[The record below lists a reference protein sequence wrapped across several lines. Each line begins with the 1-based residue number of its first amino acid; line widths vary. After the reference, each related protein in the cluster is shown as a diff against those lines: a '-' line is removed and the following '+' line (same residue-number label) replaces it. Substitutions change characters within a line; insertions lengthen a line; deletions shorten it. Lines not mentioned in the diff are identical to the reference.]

1 MYYYLISSLKR
12 RLVLELQ
19 DSFQQH
25 PIYSKIV
32 PFIQNKY
39 TFTERPQFGIVVKG
53 SNANKV
59 ALSGDNFMGTVE
71 SHVMLTYVGEPAYPL
86 EWVREDAGAIQANQ
100 GVFPTRAG
108 IYYIEILTVP
118 ENANDSGTFAV
129 DPLLE
134 ATDEALLR
142 FQSGI
147 ERQAQLENIP
157 LQGTLR
163 IYLNRR
169 VLLTENVDYKADYLD
184 GSIEI
189 IGRFEPNA
197 VLTADYFYPVPSI
210 GPVLWQWNV
219 SDVKTIP
226 GVVLAFGKRGKQG
239 DKVALRIYPDRVD
252 AAQAFGGKFEATFDL
267 DVIARDPTQ
276 MEEVA
281 DLAIMY
287 LWGQKKPK
295 LEFEGIEII
304 DISMGGEAE
313 EVYDETAD
321 NYYYNA
327 SLSIQLRADWEIH
340 VPMPLTISKVT
351 QNLVQ
356 SGAKD
361 GPSSL
366 FFVTAP
372 ILAGR
377 NNNFE
382 RIL

>member
-1 MYYYLISSLKR
+1 MYYYLVSSLKR

-19 DSFQQH
+19 DSFAQH

-32 PFIQNKY
+32 GSIQNKY
-39 TFTERPQFGIVVKG
+39 TFDERPQFGIVIKG
-53 SNANKV
+53 SSANKV
-59 ALSGDNFMGTVE
+59 ALSADNFIGTIV

-86 EWVREDAGAIQANQ
+86 EWVREDQAAVKANN
-100 GVFPTRAG
+100 GIFPTRAG
-108 IYYIEILTVP
+108 IYYIEILSVP
-118 ENANDSGTFAV
+118 ENANDSGTYAV

-134 ATDEALLR
+134 ATDEALLQFR
-142 FQSGI
+142 SGI

-169 VLLTENVDYKADYLD
+169 QLLTEGKDYTVNYQD
-184 GSIEI
+184 GAIELL
-189 IGRFEPNA
+189 GRFEPA
-197 VLTADYFYPVPSI
+197 AQLTADYFYPVPSI
-210 GPVLWQWNV
+210 GPVPWQWNI
-219 SDVKTIP
+219 SDFKTLP
-226 GVVLAFGKRGKQG
+226 GTVLAFGKRGKVG
-239 DKVALRIYPDRVD
+239 DKVAIRIYPDRVD
-252 AAQAFGGKFEATFDL
+252 AAQAFGGKFEATFEM
-267 DVIARDPTQ
+267 DVIARDPIQ

-295 LEFEGIEII
+295 LEFEGIEIV
-304 DISMGGEAE
+304 DVSMGGEAE

-321 NYYYNA
+321 IYYYNA

-351 QNLVQ
+351 QSIVAAGVTN
-356 SGAKD
+356 
-361 GPSSL
+361 GPASL
-366 FFVTAP
+366 YLATAP

-377 NNNFE
+377 NNFFE